1 VVFSSALFLFF
12 FFPVFLVGYF
22 LLPNYLKNTW
32 ILFASLSFY
41 YWGTP
46 IFIYLLVTATIIDFF
61 LINEIHKSKTITRK
75 KVFLV
80 ASLTLNLGLLAY
92 FKYANFF
99 IENFNVAL
107 NNIGVSEVS
116 WTKIALPIGISF
128 YTFETLTYAIDVYR
142 GVHEPLK
149 RIHHY
154 LLYIVCFPKL
164 IAGPIVRFNVIADQI
179 PHRNETT
186 DNRIFGFYRFTIGLA
201 KKVLIANTL
210 GAFASETMGLSPDH
224 LDSGTAWLGILAYT
238 FQIYFDFS
246 GYSDMAIGIGKMI
259 GFSFSENFD
268 NPYNSRSI
276 TEFWRRWHMTLGD
289 WMKNYLYIPL
299 GGNQVSSN
307 TRLYI
312 NLITVFLLSGLWHGA
327 SWNFVIWGA
336 FHGLFLILDRIFLYK
351 WLQAIGIIPSVLFT
365 FFVVMIGWVF
375 FSIEKFSDAMNYI
388 KILFSF
394 DFHIESLLFSN
405 EFYFTLFI
413 AVVFSFIGILG
424 FGKRIQLLIYREINY
439 SVPQALTVL
448 IVAVILYGVSASYIT
463 ATGFNPFIYFRF

>member
-1 VVFSSALFLFF
+1 
-12 FFPVFLVGYF
+12 
-22 LLPNYLKNTW
+22 
-32 ILFASLSFY
+32 
-41 YWGTP
+41 
-46 IFIYLLVTATIIDFF
+46 
-61 LINEIHKSKTITRK
+61 
-75 KVFLV
+75 
-80 ASLTLNLGLLAY
+80 
-92 FKYANFF
+92 
-99 IENFNVAL
+99 
-107 NNIGVSEVS
+107 
-116 WTKIALPIGISF
+116 
-128 YTFETLTYAIDVYR
+128 
-142 GVHEPLK
+142 
-149 RIHHY
+149 
-154 LLYIVCFPKL
+154 LYIVCFPKL

-210 GAFASETMGLSPDH
+210 GAFASETMGLSPGY

-351 WLQAIGIIPSVLFT
+351 WLQAIGTIPSVLFT

-375 FSIEKFSDAMNYI
+375 FSVEKFSDAMNYI

-394 DFHIESLLFSN
+394 DFHIESLMFSN

-448 IVAVILYGVSASYIT
+448 IVAIILYGISASYIT